1 MHGLL
6 ENLNFILSNVNEL
19 LGIKFK
25 FAFKRYQIIIMP
37 LALLV
42 EKVLKKRRAKN
53 GGTDYLIKWK
63 DFSVKEATW
72 EPKENVIASF
82 EEVLKCNH

>member
-1 MHGLL
+1 
-6 ENLNFILSNVNEL
+6 
-19 LGIKFK
+19 
-25 FAFKRYQIIIMP
+25 MP